1 MALTATSRKTSTET
15 QAESTMDTAQKQT
28 DKVTRMMVGAPEQM
42 ATGLQD
48 TLKSFSNLTFAN
60 GNVVKTMENV
70 MTKTQKQYEEQAQK
84 AFQSMG
90 EAANWG
96 KDHFDAMMKSG
107 SIWAKGCEEMMK
119 TCMSMAQTSMEKSQ
133 DVGKELMACKTLN
146 ELAETNNKLAQ
157 KSFDDLITTTT
168 KLSEMAMKVANEASE
183 PLNKMMNQA
192 MEKASK
198 AA

>member
-1 MALTATSRKTSTET
+1 MARTATTRKTNT
-15 QAESTMDTAQKQT
+15 TAQIESGPDTMQEQT
-28 DKVTRMMVGAPEQM
+28 SVMTGMMAGNPNQVVAN
-42 ATGLQD
+42 LQD
-48 TLKSFSNLTFAN
+48 TLKSFSSLNFAN

-84 AFQSMG
+84 AFQGMG
-90 EAANWG
+90 EAASWG
-96 KDHFDAMMKSG
+96 KNHFDAMMKS
-107 SIWAKGCEEMMK
+107 SAIWAKGCEEMMK
-119 TCMSMAQTSMEKSQ
+119 TCMSMAQSSMEKSQ
-133 DVGKELMACKTLN
+133 GVGSELMACKTLN

-183 PLNKMMNQA
+183 PLNQVMNQA
-192 MEKASK
+192 MDKASK